1 MRSFFACLLAWFL
14 ASLGGCLA
22 SQKRPTFQGPK
33 SVQVL
38 YSGDVRGEVEPCGCV
53 TGQKGGIPR
62 RAGFIRQALQ
72 KNPAT
77 LVFDTGNAF
86 NGSDVQSPFLGP
98 LIEKK
103 ARFIVEAMNEM
114 GYSAYTPGVYDLA
127 LGKKRLSNLLQGA
140 SFAVLESTKEDGL
153 PNAKRDLFGDLFGIG
168 MNVGVVGF
176 ALPENPS
183 RDVLEAF
190 EKGFSAAVKSLKKKS
205 AGLAIVLYSGPYR
218 HLDSLKL
225 QGVPLNTLVLLSYE
239 GAWWPKPRVLGDG
252 RVLLVSIPKEGQ
264 HMGQVELVLSDPS
277 QPFVSRLEWMFA
289 FYKRRM
295 FEAALQKKAL
305 KNRHLVEQ
313 RLELARAEIEG
324 LEKKNL
330 FDWQVVPL
338 DWRFT
343 EDPKMKAAA
352 DALKARIQQEYARQL
367 ASATTAAEREKNGGK
382 ALSDKNCKPCHQEAW
397 SVWSNTPHAK
407 AFATL
412 IEKKADANPECV
424 ACHST
429 GFDKELRLL
438 ELKDG
443 AAKPNVLCSACHGHR
458 PLHLKDPKAYPME
471 TGARMAVCI
480 GCHDSKN
487 SPGFVFGPYIQAIR
501 CDRERQKGSLA
512 RILNGSYN
520 RPL

>member
-1 MRSFFACLLAWFL
+1 MRSFFVCLLAGLL
-14 ASLGGCLA
+14 ASLWGCLA

-62 RAGFIRQALQ
+62 RASFIRQALQ

-86 NGSDVQSPFLGP
+86 NGSDIQNPFLGP

-103 ARFIVEAMNEM
+103 ARFIVEAMNKM

-127 LGKKRLSNLLQGA
+127 LGKERLSNLLKGA
-140 SFAVLESTKEDGL
+140 SFAVLESTKEKDL

-176 ALPENPS
+176 TLSENPS
-183 RDVLEAF
+183 RDALGAF
-190 EKGFSAAVKSLKKKS
+190 ENGFSAAVQRLKKKG

-252 RVLLVSIPKEGQ
+252 RVLLVSIPKDGQ

-295 FEAALQKKAL
+295 FEAALQKKDL
-305 KNRHLVEQ
+305 KNRDLVEQ

-338 DWRFT
+338 DWRLI
-343 EDPKMKAAA
+343 EDPEMKARV
-352 DALKARIQQEYARQL
+352 DALKAQIQQEYARQL
-367 ASATTAAEREKNGGK
+367 ALATTAAEHQKNGEK
-382 ALSDKNCKPCHQEAW
+382 ALSDKDCKSCHQEAW
-397 SVWSNTPHAK
+397 STWSNTSHAR

-412 IEKKADANPECV
+412 IEKKADKNPECV
-424 ACHST
+424 YCHTT

-438 ELKDG
+438 ELKYG

-458 PLHLKDPKAYPME
+458 PMHLKDPKGYPME
-471 TGARMAVCI
+471 TGARRTVCI
-480 GCHDSKN
+480 GCHDPKN
-487 SPGFVFGPYIQAIR
+487 SPGFAFGPYIQTIR
-501 CDRERQKGSLA
+501 CDREDKKSL
-512 RILNGSYN
+512 
-520 RPL
+520 